1 MPCMARLKWGCDGL
15 AGVVVWRSRTVGSA
29 AGSVVLRVR
38 HDWWYLG
45 HGKRKDPVSGPS
57 RPDAVARLSGG
68 GGTVDV
74 HMVSRRRGRSESV
87 GTGKTAAGLG
97 IDSVSGTGN
106 ERSRVSGFQ
115 SHNAVASR
123 TRRRSHPV
131 TSRRWHSLDG
141 ACGVVLARGATWAS
155 GGGGLGAP
163 VRGVCAGR
171 CARMV

>member
-1 MPCMARLKWGCDGL
+1 MVPWAREAKGSSLWTQSPR
-15 AGVVVWRSRTVGSA
+15 RSGA
-29 AGSVVLRVR
+29 PVR
-38 HDWWYLG
+38 
-45 HGKRKDPVSGPS
+45 
-57 RPDAVARLSGG
+57 G

-97 IDSVSGTGN
+97 IDSVSGTKSVGTGKTAAGLGIDSVSGTGN

-115 SHNAVASR
+115 SHNVVASR